1 MHLSPFWKAFDM
13 LRTCL
18 IALTL
23 AASSARAD
31 VVDVVQRHAL
41 PGYAAF
47 AGATADLA
55 KVAQTT
61 CDAPTLRP
69 AFNAAWDTWLDVS
82 HLHLGPTEQDGRA
95 LAIAFWPDPKGL
107 GAKAQTAMIR
117 AEDPAVNDP
126 AAFAQVSVAARGLT
140 GLERLLYPEVPLTGA
155 YPCALIRATATD
167 LADMAD
173 AIQTDWTNGFADR
186 LIHPGAPG
194 NAVYLTPAE
203 ARQEMLTQLIAG
215 LEFAADTRLGRPLG
229 TFDRP
234 RPERAEAR
242 LSGRALHN
250 VTVSLAALRD
260 MSLALSPDSPKT
272 AAAFDRAIALTVSLD
287 DTGLQGVA
295 DPQGWLKVEILQQA
309 VHATRDAALAEIG
322 PALGVGIGFN
332 AADGD

>member
-194 NAVYLTPAE
+194 NTVYLTPAE

-215 LEFAADTRLGRPLG
+215 L
-229 TFDRP
+229 
-234 RPERAEAR
+234 
-242 LSGRALHN
+242 
-250 VTVSLAALRD
+250 
-260 MSLALSPDSPKT
+260 
-272 AAAFDRAIALTVSLD
+272 
-287 DTGLQGVA
+287 
-295 DPQGWLKVEILQQA
+295 
-309 VHATRDAALAEIG
+309 
-322 PALGVGIGFN
+322 
-332 AADGD
+332 